1 MSTYSPAKRGI
12 TNDHREEQHPRGN
25 TPACAG
31 KASLKVILR
40 AVYRGNT
47 PAYAGK
53 TQFEPLFHLLPKEH
67 PRPYGENHIDKLGD
81 AVKEGTS
88 LLVRGIHLFI
98 LVTSYTPES
107 PLLIPGIHFESAIIT
122 PAPSLRLATYGF
134 SRFLDRMPYHGFQF
148 TRVASSWIA

>member
-12 TNDHREEQHPRGN
+12 TNDHREEQHPRG
-25 TPACAG
+25 
-31 KASLKVILR
+31 I
-40 AVYRGNT
+40 T

-98 LVTSYTPES
+98 LVTSYTP
-107 PLLIPGIHFESAIIT
+107 GIT
-122 PAPSLRLATYGF
+122 PTHTWNPLRIRDYHACTIASLNHLWILSFFGSDAVSRF
-134 SRFLDRMPYHGFQF
+134 SVYSGRIFLDRLSRFHDDVLYP
-148 TRVASSWIA
+148 